1 MNAVGSAM
9 VRNLVR
15 WGRKQRGQKQDP
27 SIGWKTTMKNVDSL
41 LMAVGASDEFTA
53 KETLA

>member
-41 LMAVGASDEFTA
+41 LMAVGASDGFTA